1 MHQLRIVIS
10 VVEVVIKLKTARKE
24 ILLPLLNKQTTCKT
38 FRGGKGIS
46 TEINSTIL
54 TGGIIQICLGATTRS
69 SRSSSRDLSRSS
81 RGGVP
86 MTCFQNTLKQ
96 MRQG

>member
-10 VVEVVIKLKTARKE
+10 VVEVVINLKIVRKE
-24 ILLPLLNKQTTCKT
+24 ILLPLLSKQTTCKT
-38 FRGGKGIS
+38 FKGCKGIS

-54 TGGIIQICLGATTRS
+54 TGEITQIYLGATTHS

-86 MTCFQNTLKQ
+86 RTCFQSTLKQ